1 MKPIRNY
8 SEGEWL
14 LLLWGAIAFV
24 LIAGLFLGV
33 VAMIVIALLAAAG
46 AGYTTFLYVQQ
57 LGSRS
62 TGTTPDYDSDR
73 NEGGTA

>member
-1 MKPIRNY
+1 VRDY

-33 VAMIVIALLAAAG
+33 IAMVVIALLAAAG
-46 AGYTTFLYVQQ
+46 AGYTPFLYVQQ
-57 LGSRS
+57 LGPRPAGP
-62 TGTTPDYDSDR
+62 TDPDSDR
-73 NEGGTA
+73 NEGGFS